1 MFEDG
6 ARLDDIINFFKK
18 PTSDDEEDKK
28 NNRLTDSGLKFSSR
42 KDFGDDNIQFDFSRQ
57 IMNSEVLK

>member
-18 PTSDDEEDKK
+18 PTSDGNKDKK
-28 NNRLTDSGLKFSSR
+28 EGRVTDAGIRYFS
-42 KDFGDDNIQFDFSRQ
+42 KQDFRDETVQIQFMGQR
-57 IMNSEVLK
+57 NPEVLK